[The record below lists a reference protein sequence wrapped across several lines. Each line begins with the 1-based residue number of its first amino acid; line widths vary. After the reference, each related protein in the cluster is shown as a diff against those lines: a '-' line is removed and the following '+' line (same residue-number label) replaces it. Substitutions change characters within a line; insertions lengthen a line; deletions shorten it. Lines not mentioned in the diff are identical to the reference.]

1 MNKAANFFVESFL
14 EMISVE
20 RGLSEKTLEAY
31 HNDIKDLLEYIK
43 NKSSVIEV
51 DENLLKKYIK
61 KLGKKNLTKSSIA
74 RKISSLKQFF
84 GFLHDERIRGDN
96 PTISLETPKKVRK
109 LPRDLSEKEVEIL
122 FLEAE
127 KLQGPEGSRLRAMLE
142 IIYATGLRVSELISI
157 PISSVKGHRKFLV
170 IQGKGNKVRSI
181 PLTIKAIKS
190 IETYLLDR
198 AHFLRNGQES
208 EYLFPSSS
216 KNGYLT
222 RQRFSQMLDELAKDS
237 GLKNKNISPHV
248 LRHAFATHLLSN
260 GADLIAVQKMLGHS
274 DINTTQIYT
283 HIVDTQKRE
292 LIYSKHPLS
301 EKR

>member
-1 MNKAANFFVESFL
+1 MSKTANFYVESFL

-31 HNDIKDLLEYIK
+31 HNDIDDLFRFLK
-43 NKSSVIEV
+43 NKVSVSDI
-51 DENLLKKYIK
+51 DERLLHKYIK
-61 KLGKKNLTKSSIA
+61 SLGKKKLTKSSIA

-84 GFLHDERIRGDN
+84 GFLNDERIRSDN
-96 PTISLETPKKVRK
+96 PTISLETPKKERK
-109 LPRDLSEKEVEIL
+109 LPKYLSEKEVEAL

-127 KLQGPEGSRLRAMLE
+127 KFEGPEGSRLRAMLE
-142 IIYATGLRVSELISI
+142 IIYATGLRVTELISI

-170 IQGKGNKVRSI
+170 VQGKGNKVRSV
-181 PLTIKAIKS
+181 PLTKRAIQS
-190 IETYLLDR
+190 IEFYLLDR
-198 AHFLRNGQES
+198 EYFLKNGQDS

-216 KNGYLT
+216 QSGYLT
-222 RQRFSQMLDELAKDS
+222 RQRFSQMLDILARNA
-237 GLKNKNISPHV
+237 GLENKKISPHV

-283 HIVDTQKRE
+283 HIVDTQKRD

-301 EKR
+301 EK